1 MKRPIDETMSAARQ
15 FFLERATA
23 AQGVEERLVSEH
35 LREMAEAIQ
44 ENTRMLDV
52 LRGEIGE
59 LHHVLGVR

>member
-1 MKRPIDETMSAARQ
+1 MKRPIDETMAEARQ

-23 AQGVEERLVSEH
+23 ANGKEERLMSEH

-44 ENTRMLDV
+44 ENTRMLEV

-59 LHHVLGVR
+59 LHHLVGVR